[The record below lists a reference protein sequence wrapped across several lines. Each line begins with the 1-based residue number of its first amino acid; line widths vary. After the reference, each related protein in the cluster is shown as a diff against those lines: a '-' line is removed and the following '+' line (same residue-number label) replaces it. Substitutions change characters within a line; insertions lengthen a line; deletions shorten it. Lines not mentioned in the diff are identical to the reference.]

1 MNDNHQPHRT
11 ILKTIAWREM
21 LKRGFL
27 PDFSAGALAELD
39 KIQAPVKMPGGS
51 VRDLR
56 DLLWCSID
64 NDDSLDLDQLTAA
77 EALPDGRIKV
87 LVAIADVDS
96 LVRRGSAIDNH
107 GLHNTSSIYTAAAIF
122 PMLPEK
128 LSTNLTS
135 LNFGGDR
142 LANAVEMII
151 QADGSLLEYDIYPA
165 LVRNHAKL
173 AYNSMAAWL
182 EG

>member
-77 EALPDGRIKV
+77 EALPDGRVKV

-135 LNFGGDR
+135 SILG
-142 LANAVEMII
+142 VT
-151 QADGSLLEYDIYPA
+151 
-165 LVRNHAKL
+165 
-173 AYNSMAAWL
+173 AWRTL
-182 EG
+182 WK